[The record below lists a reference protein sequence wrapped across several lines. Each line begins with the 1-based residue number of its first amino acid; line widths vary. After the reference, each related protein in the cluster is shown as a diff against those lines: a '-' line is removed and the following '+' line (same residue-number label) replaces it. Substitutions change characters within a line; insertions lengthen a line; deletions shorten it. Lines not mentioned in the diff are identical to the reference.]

1 MSPTLSIGTKMPT
14 LQLRPTVTIYAFKKN
29 ISISVNQ
36 TQTEELREN
45 EPDYVTTKNATSAM
59 QKTVENAM
67 NAGIRNTGA
76 NAKKG
81 RYQYQIVFKFDFH
94 SGIRTYY
101 QTPTGRGRLGGGRS
115 TLKNE
120 GQLPRDF
127 QE

>member
-29 ISISVNQ
+29 ISITVNQ

-67 NAGIRNTGA
+67 NAGIRITGA

-101 QTPTGRGRLGGGRS
+101 QTPTGRGRSGVAAAR
-115 TLKNE
+115 
-120 GQLPRDF
+120 
-127 QE
+127 

>member
-14 LQLRPTVTIYAFKKN
+14 LQLRPTVTIYALKKN

-67 NAGIRNTGA
+67 NAGIRITGA

-101 QTPTGRGRLGGGRS
+101 QTPTGRGRSGVAAAR
-115 TLKNE
+115 
-120 GQLPRDF
+120 
-127 QE
+127 